1 MFRASELVAFVLSMV
16 GMPYWYGTCVY
27 ICSSSLLKSKTKQ
40 YPSHYGS
47 SRTAKYEKAIAE
59 RKVCADCIGLIKGFF
74 WTNGG
79 KGVLEYINGGEKFTN
94 KYGSNGCPDK
104 GANSMLAWLKSKGCK
119 NGKID
124 TMPDVPGILLFKSGH
139 VGVYVGDGWAV
150 EAQGFNYGIVKT
162 KVSKRPWTEWAYLPE
177 SLLAYDGSTV
187 EIPDT
192 PDKPAEEEQ
201 PTIYKLGSRT
211 LKRTSPNMRGDD
223 VKEMQTRLNALGYDC
238 GEVDGVFG
246 KNSEKGVKAFQ
257 TAMNLEVDGK
267 FGKKSFAA
275 LEVIREPVV
284 TPEPEK
290 PEQDEPEAEPS
301 EQVFKVHGFI
311 PDVSVYQVE
320 IDMDKFCA
328 GNDFAIFRARVNG
341 KPDTKFAGWA
351 AELKRR
357 GFPFAVYDYLR
368 LKSKEDAIAQADA
381 MYETCAPYDPK
392 IYYLDTEQLAD
403 GVSYAEEREY
413 IKVYVERLRERGVK
427 LIGQYTGDYRW
438 RTSYRDLEP
447 IFDTLWIAS
456 WGKNDGV
463 YTGWTLK
470 SAQYT
475 NKIHLHQF
483 TSNGYTKVAGAP
495 GIEHRIDLNR
505 LTGVVPLSWF
515 TGRKYEGE
523 ADAPAEDG
531 YTRYVVQRGD
541 TLWGIAKNFLGNGT
555 KYHLIMELNGLTS
568 TLIRTGDVL
577 KIPDKE

>member
-211 LKRTSPNMRGDD
+211 LKR
-223 VKEMQTRLNALGYDC
+223 
-238 GEVDGVFG
+238 
-246 KNSEKGVKAFQ
+246 
-257 TAMNLEVDGK
+257 
-267 FGKKSFAA
+267 
-275 LEVIREPVV
+275 
-284 TPEPEK
+284 
-290 PEQDEPEAEPS
+290 
-301 EQVFKVHGFI
+301 
-311 PDVSVYQVE
+311 
-320 IDMDKFCA
+320 
-328 GNDFAIFRARVNG
+328 
-341 KPDTKFAGWA
+341 
-351 AELKRR
+351 
-357 GFPFAVYDYLR
+357 
-368 LKSKEDAIAQADA
+368 
-381 MYETCAPYDPK
+381 
-392 IYYLDTEQLAD
+392 
-403 GVSYAEEREY
+403 
-413 IKVYVERLRERGVK
+413 
-427 LIGQYTGDYRW
+427 
-438 RTSYRDLEP
+438 
-447 IFDTLWIAS
+447 
-456 WGKNDGV
+456 
-463 YTGWTLK
+463 
-470 SAQYT
+470 
-475 NKIHLHQF
+475 
-483 TSNGYTKVAGAP
+483 
-495 GIEHRIDLNR
+495 
-505 LTGVVPLSWF
+505 
-515 TGRKYEGE
+515 
-523 ADAPAEDG
+523 
-531 YTRYVVQRGD
+531 
-541 TLWGIAKNFLGNGT
+541 
-555 KYHLIMELNGLTS
+555 
-568 TLIRTGDVL
+568 
-577 KIPDKE
+577 

>member
-1 MFRASELVAFVLSMV
+1 MFKASELVAFVLSMV
-16 GMPYWYGTCVY
+16 GMPYWYGCCVY
-27 ICSSSLLKSKTKQ
+27 ICSSSLLNSKKKQ

-47 SRTAKYEKAIAE
+47 SRMTKYEKDIAS

-104 GANSMLAWLKSKGCK
+104 GANSMLAWLKAKGCK

-124 TMPDVPGILLFKSGH
+124 TLPDVPGILLFKSGH

-177 SLLAYDGSTV
+177 SLLTYDGSTV

-257 TAMNLEVDGK
+257 TAMSLEVDGK

-275 LEVIREPVV
+275 LEAIREPVV

-392 IYYLDTEQLAD
+392 IYYLDTEQLAN

-413 IKVYVERLRERGVK
+413 IKVYVKRLRERGVK

-495 GIEHRIDLNR
+495 GIDHRIDLNR
-505 LTGVVPLSWF
+505 LTGVVSLSWF

>member
-1 MFRASELVAFVLSMV
+1 MFKASELVAFVLSMV

-27 ICSSSLLKSKTKQ
+27 ICSSSLLKSKSKQ

-47 SRTAKYEKAIAE
+47 SRTATYEKAIAA

-79 KGVLEYINGGEKFTN
+79 KGVLEYVNGGEKFTN

-104 GANSMLAWLKSKGCK
+104 GANSMLTWLKSKGCK
-119 NGKID
+119 HGTID
-124 TMPDVPGILLFKSGH
+124 TLPDVPGILLFKSGH

-150 EAQGFNYGIVKT
+150 EAQGFAYGIVKT

-177 SLLAYDGSTV
+177 SMLQYDGSTV
-187 EIPDT
+187 VLPET
-192 PDKPAEEEQ
+192 PDKPAEEVK
-201 PTIYKLGSRT
+201 PTASKLGSRT
-211 LKRTSPNMRGDD
+211 LKLTSPMMNGDD
-223 VKEMQTRLNALGYDC
+223 VEEMQTRLNELGYDC
-238 GEVDGVFG
+238 GEADGKFG
-246 KNSEKGVKAFQ
+246 KNTEKGVKAFQ

-275 LEVIREPVV
+275 LEAIR
-284 TPEPEK
+284 EPEK
-290 PEQDEPEAEPS
+290 PKQDESVIEPS
-301 EQVFKVHGFI
+301 EQVFEIHGYI
-311 PDVSVYQVE
+311 PDVSVYQVD

-341 KPDTKFAGWA
+341 KPDSKFAGWA

-403 GVSYAEEREY
+403 DVSYAEEREY
-413 IKVYVERLRERGVK
+413 IKVYVNRLRERGVK

-456 WGKNDGV
+456 WGPNEGT
-463 YTGWTLK
+463 YTGWEIK
-470 SAQYT
+470 SASYT
-475 NKIHLHQF
+475 DKIHLHQF
-483 TSNGYTKVAGAP
+483 TSNGFAKVAGAP
-495 GIEHRIDLNR
+495 GIDHRIDLNR
-505 LTGVVPLSWF
+505 LTGAVPLSWF
-515 TGRKYEGE
+515 TGRKYEDE
-523 ADAPAEDG
+523 TETPADTPVEGG
-531 YTRYVVQRGD
+531 YTRYVVNRGD
-541 TLWGIAKNFLGNGT
+541 TLWGIAKKFLGSGT
-555 KYHLIMELNGLTS
+555 KYTLIMELNGLTNI
-568 TLIRTGDVL
+568 TIHTGDVL
-577 KIPDKE
+577 KIPEKG